1 MKRQYLGDSKDSFKW
16 EYLDHLAVGLKSP
29 VLQVAWMMTPDDR
42 SADGQTRP
50 EQFPAR
56 PEILELCRH
65 LRSLRDPAQISLLPR
80 LTGASYLVAPEGTS
94 QTFHQNHRRQYFDD
108 LDLSFDQ
115 VLFLDPDNGMEPER
129 SFNEKHVRYSELRWL
144 MARITDSSVITVFQ
158 HHRRKR
164 FPDDFARIQE
174 RFGTGYL
181 TAIYWHSLMFV
192 TVCRSEARIED
203 VRRVNASYASFRP
216 VEVVG

>member
-16 EYLDHLAVGLKSP
+16 DYLDYLTAGLCAP
-29 VLQVAWMMTPDDR
+29 VLQVAWMLTPDDR
-42 SADGQTRP
+42 SANGQTTP

-56 PEILELCRH
+56 PEILELCRQ
-65 LRSLRDPAQISLLPR
+65 LRSLRDPAQLSLLPR
-80 LTGASYLVAPEGTS
+80 LTGASYRIAPGGTG
-94 QTFHQNHRRQYFDD
+94 QTFHQNLRQHYFDA
-108 LDLSFDQ
+108 LDMGFDQ

-129 SFNEKHVRYSELRWL
+129 SFSEKHVRYAELRQLLAW
-144 MARITDSSVITVFQ
+144 ITDSSVITVFQ

-164 FPDDFARIQE
+164 FPDDFARIQD

-203 VRRVNASYASFRP
+203 VRRLNASYAAFRP
-216 VEVVG
+216 VKVVG